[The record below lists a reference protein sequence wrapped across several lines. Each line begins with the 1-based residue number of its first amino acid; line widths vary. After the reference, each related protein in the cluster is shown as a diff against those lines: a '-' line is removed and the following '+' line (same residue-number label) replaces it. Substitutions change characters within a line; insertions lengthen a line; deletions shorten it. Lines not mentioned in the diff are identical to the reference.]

1 MHKYLFLALSIG
13 LTFQANAEEDAVKV
27 HIEHV
32 DVFTDET
39 MMKQFQMTSFRHAVN
54 APVQVHLV
62 DGVKN
67 YEEEV
72 AKKLGLENVNPKKVD
87 VQKLKY
93 KATRL
98 FNSKSFVPLR
108 KSLKQSMATF
118 EKTMSLG
125 IKKVP
130 AVVFNDKYVIY
141 GENPLNALRIF
152 KRLEAKGEL

>member
-1 MHKYLFLALSIG
+1 MKKYLLFALSIG
-13 LTFQANAEEDAVKV
+13 LTFQVNAVEVD
-27 HIEHV
+27 IEHV

-39 MMKQFQMTSFRHAVN
+39 MMKKFQMTSFKHAVN
-54 APVQVHLV
+54 APVDVHLV
-62 DGVKN
+62 DGVRN
-67 YEEEV
+67 YEDKV

-87 VQKLKY
+87 VQNLKY

-108 KSLKQSMATF
+108 KSLKQSMVTF
-118 EKTMSLG
+118 EKTMNLG

-141 GENPLNALRIF
+141 GEKPLDALRIF
-152 KRLEAKGEL
+152 KRLEAKGGL

>member
-1 MHKYLFLALSIG
+1 MNKYLLLSFLALSSV
-13 LTFQANAEEDAVKV
+13 LTSQVNAAEVR
-27 HIEHV
+27 IEHV
-32 DVFTDET
+32 DVFTDEN
-39 MMKQFQMTSFRHAVN
+39 MLKQFQMTSFKHAVN
-54 APVQVHLV
+54 TPVQVHLV
-62 DGVKN
+62 DGVIN
-67 YEEEV
+67 YEKDV
-72 AKKLGLENVNPKKVD
+72 AKKLGLENINPKQVD

-108 KSLKQSMATF
+108 KSLEQSLITF

-141 GENPLNALRIF
+141 GERPLNALRIF
-152 KRLEAKGEL
+152 KRLEKKGEL